1 MIFLKSVHEIELLR
15 RANAIVVEVMQRLR
29 EHLKPGVTTH
39 DLNQIADE
47 WIRSRGAVPSFVGYQ
62 GYAHALCTS
71 INEEVVHGIPNT
83 RRVLAA
89 GDIIAIDCGVCLEG
103 FHGDHAWTFYIGDD
117 TPPPELAK
125 FLRVSAE
132 SLYLGIEA
140 MQVGNRLFD
149 ISAAVQQHVE
159 AQGYSVVR
167 DFVGHGIGR
176 GLHEDPQ
183 VPNFGKAGTGMRLTP
198 GLVLALEPMVNMGG
212 PEVKVLEDGWTVV
225 TIDRSRSA
233 HFEHS
238 VALTQ
243 QGPVIL
249 SQ

>member
-1 MIFLKSVHEIELLR
+1 MIFLKSAQEIDRLR

-39 DLNQIADE
+39 DLNRMAEE
-47 WIRSRGAVPSFVGYQ
+47 WIRAHHAVPSFVGYQ
-62 GYAHALCTS
+62 GYQHALCTS
-71 INEEVVHGIPNT
+71 INEEVVHGIPNPQ
-83 RRVLAA
+83 RSLAA
-89 GDIIAIDCGVCLEG
+89 GDIISIDCGVCLEG
-103 FHGDHAWTFYIGDD
+103 FHGDHAWTFYIGDGE
-117 TPPPELAK
+117 PPQAIQD
-125 FLRVSAE
+125 FLRVSEE
-132 SLYLGIEA
+132 SLYRGIAA
-140 MQVGNRLFD
+140 MHVGSRLFD

-159 AQGYSVVR
+159 AHGYSVVR

-176 GLHEDPQ
+176 ALHEDPQ

-225 TIDRSRSA
+225 TLDRSRSA